1 MQNTYQNIKPHDVYE
16 IVTNRIIEHLE
27 KGVVPWQ
34 QPWTDAGLPKNLITG
49 RNYRGINVWLL
60 NTLNYHQNYFLTFKQ
75 VQELGASVKKGEKAQ
90 EVIFWKWL
98 QKKSNDNLENEE
110 QGKAKQIP
118 FLRYYKVFNIDQCTG
133 IPKEKLPVIEER
145 VNDPIETC
153 EKIVFEMPKRPEIR
167 HHELQAYYHKRN
179 DFVNMPRMEVFNSSE
194 DYYATLFHE
203 LVHSTGHKERLN
215 RKELVNSKGF
225 RTEDYAIEELTAEMG
240 SSYLKSYAGIPIEQ
254 VENNAAY
261 IQGWLERL
269 RKDKKFI
276 VYASAQA
283 QKATDYILN
292 VRTEEKEMET
302 TEHSEEYEK
311 PAIRERELI
320 ETKGKRMEIPTG
332 RDRSL

>member
-1 MQNTYQNIKPHDVYE
+1 MQNTSSNIKPHDVYE

-34 QPWTDAGLPKNLITG
+34 QPWTEAGLPQNLITG
-49 RNYRGINVWLL
+49 RKYRGINVWLL

-75 VQELGASVKKGEKAQ
+75 VQELGGSVKKGENAH
-90 EVIFWKWL
+90 EVIFWKQIL
-98 QKKSNDNLENEE
+98 KENKE
-110 QGKAKQIP
+110 AKENNENSKMLRIP
-118 FLRYYKVFNIDQCTG
+118 LLRYYKVFNIEQCTG

-145 VNDPIETC
+145 VNDPIDTC

-167 HHELQAYYHKRN
+167 HHELQAFYHKGQ
-179 DFVNMPRMEVFNSSE
+179 DYVNMPRMEVFNSSE

-215 RKELVNSKGF
+215 RDELINGKGF
-225 RTEDYAIEELTAEMG
+225 YSKDYAIEELTAEMG
-240 SSYLKSYAGIPIEQ
+240 ASYLKSYAGIPIEQ

-269 RKDKKFI
+269 KKDKKFI

-292 VRTEEKEMET
+292 VRDEEREVEQAELNEKE
-302 TEHSEEYEK
+302 
-311 PAIRERELI
+311 PQNIIEREGELR
-320 ETKGKRMEIPTG
+320 GKRGKEKAGTMGIE
-332 RDRSL
+332 R